1 LFYPPGKITPD
12 VEALDRAVRGAS
24 MDDVLARQT
33 EKLLGALGLS
43 NRQQEELL
51 SGWTRLRNRRR
62 RVEDPFAKP
71 GEFRGSAA
79 R

>member
-1 LFYPPGKITPD
+1 
-12 VEALDRAVRGAS
+12 